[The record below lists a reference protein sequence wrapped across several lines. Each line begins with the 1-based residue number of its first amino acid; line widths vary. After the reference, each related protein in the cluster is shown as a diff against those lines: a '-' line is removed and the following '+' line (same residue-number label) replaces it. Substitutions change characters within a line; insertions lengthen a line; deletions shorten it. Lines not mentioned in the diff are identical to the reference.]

1 MRRFNRLLMLTAMGM
16 LLQSCESQQP
26 SSPPPSSPSSPPTTS
41 TPPTPPSSSP
51 PSSSPPS
58 EQSSPPSP
66 SQSPQQSST
75 KSRPQPP
82 SSTKQQSGEQQQ
94 TAQSQKDKQQAAE
107 SLKKAGQQVAQS
119 GQQLPS
125 VPSQGEQQNQDQQPA
140 GGEWDPMMPDSDQ
153 TADSQSD
160 VLEETAA
167 AASEQSNA
175 QSSQQDAS
183 EPDDMMMEDELASP
197 QSGDISQASD
207 SPPGESPDQQT
218 LETGQP
224 AGNSGSMANEQ
235 LAAEILAAQEAL
247 AQAGIALETAGITLE
262 TATTDAELAE
272 AEASLGRARL
282 AVIIA
287 GQDLL
292 DIKDVF
298 EGTANESIYSD
309 AEEAL
314 QSANVAIVI
323 ATESIFSSRI
333 EFPELEGSLQ
343 SGGIGSGSESELD
356 KELSESIAIFEG
368 KILDARNE
376 VLGSAPAP
384 TSSDNIPGIAILGGQ
399 GNLEGTGSFEENNDG
414 PFDLGLPEVIQ
425 QGRMPEGAEIAT
437 IEGGAPLVP
446 EDIPSPQGDDI
457 VAKQLREAAIAETDP
472 DLKEK
477 LWDEYKKYKAGL

>member
-1 MRRFNRLLMLTAMGM
+1 
-16 LLQSCESQQP
+16 
-26 SSPPPSSPSSPPTTS
+26 
-41 TPPTPPSSSP
+41 
-51 PSSSPPS
+51 
-58 EQSSPPSP
+58 
-66 SQSPQQSST
+66 
-75 KSRPQPP
+75 
-82 SSTKQQSGEQQQ
+82 
-94 TAQSQKDKQQAAE
+94 
-107 SLKKAGQQVAQS
+107 VAQS
-119 GQQLPS
+119 AQRLPS
-125 VPSQGEQQNQDQQPA
+125 ASPTGEQQNQDQQPA
-140 GGEWDPMMPDSDQ
+140 AGEWDPMMPDSDPMS
-153 TADSQSD
+153 DSQSD
-160 VLEETAA
+160 VFEATAA

-207 SPPGESPDQQT
+207 SPPGGSIDQQI

-224 AGNSGSMANEQ
+224 GGNPGSMADGQ
-235 LAAEILAAQEAL
+235 LSAEILAAQEAL

-282 AVIIA
+282 TVIIA

-292 DIKDVF
+292 DIRHIF

-314 QSANVAIVI
+314 QGANIAIVI
-323 ATESIFSSRI
+323 ATDSIFSSRI
-333 EFPELEGSLQ
+333 EFPELGGSLQ
-343 SGGIGSGSESELD
+343 SGSIGSGSESELD

-368 KILDARNE
+368 KILVARNE
-376 VLGSAPAP
+376 VLGSPPAP
-384 TSSDNIPGIAILGGQ
+384 TRSDNIPGIAVLGGE

-414 PFDLGLPEVIQ
+414 PLDLGLPEVIQ
-425 QGRMPEGAEIAT
+425 QGRMPEGAEIAA
-437 IEGGAPLVP
+437 IEGGASPLVP

-457 VAKQLREAAIAETDP
+457 VAQQLREAAIAETDP
-472 DLKEK
+472 NLKEK